1 VDVRRARRQGAV
13 QRDDTPFADLPG
25 GERQCTV
32 RRYGLFSGTKHRGP
46 LTDQPHALAV
56 GFVGLGRMG
65 QAIAARVLGGGHD
78 LVVHN
83 RTAAKAAEL
92 EQAGARVAAS
102 PAAACE
108 AREVVIT
115 MLANDDA
122 LIEVALGPGGL
133 RDHLPAGAIHMT
145 MGTHGVAT
153 IRALADAHERAGQ
166 TLVAAP
172 VLGRP
177 DVAAAGRLGIVAGG
191 PPDAVAR
198 CEPLF
203 EVIGRRTFHAGPR
216 PESATA
222 IKLANNLTLGCAIE
236 VMGEAFSLVRKYDVE
251 PGTFQDVLVDGLFSS
266 PAYEVYG
273 RIIVEEAYDNV
284 GFTADLGLKDANLVL
299 AAADL
304 ARLPLPSVNAW
315 RDRLLSAIAHGHGDQ
330 DWAVVAREQS
340 QAGGLP

>member
-1 VDVRRARRQGAV
+1 VDVRARNGTGAV
-13 QRDDTPFADLPG
+13 QPDDTPFAERPG

-32 RRYGLFSGTKHRGP
+32 RRYGLFSRTKHP
-46 LTDQPHALAV
+46 DALTDRPPALAV

-65 QAIAARVLGGGHD
+65 QAIAGRVLGGGHD

-83 RTAAKAAEL
+83 RTRAKAAEL
-92 EQAGARVAAS
+92 EQAGARVAAT
-102 PAAACE
+102 PAAACDG
-108 AREVVIT
+108 REIVIT

-122 LIEVALGPGGL
+122 LTEVALGEGGL

-153 IRALADAHERAGQ
+153 IRGLADAHEQAGQ

-177 DVAAAGRLGIVAGG
+177 DVAATGRLGIVAGG

-198 CEPLF
+198 CQPLF
-203 EVIGRRTFHAGPR
+203 ELIGRRTFHAGPR

-251 PGTFQDVLVDGLFSS
+251 PSTFQDVLVDGLFSS

-284 GFTADLGLKDANLVL
+284 GFTAELGLKDANLVL

-315 RDRLLSAIAHGHGDQ
+315 KDRLLSAIAHGHGEQ

-340 QAGGLP
+340 RAGGLT